1 LFAKLGL
8 RCAPNSRNAGAE
20 GGKVTVP
27 AKVCELL
34 ERFDSNREAYLS
46 NYNETQVRGDFIAP
60 FLEELGWDVHIRQ
73 GHPEVYRRVIEEDKL
88 KMGGGTRAPD
98 YGFCMG
104 GARKFFL
111 EAKKPSVDIAGD
123 VAPAVQLRRYAWSAQ
138 LPLSRISERWS
149 VSQRS
154 LGTTSPVTGNPNLRL
169 P

>member
-1 LFAKLGL
+1 
-8 RCAPNSRNAGAE
+8 
-20 GGKVTVP
+20 VTVP
-27 AKVCELL
+27 TKVCELL

-111 EAKKPSVDIAGD
+111 EAKKPSVDIAGE
-123 VAPAVQLRRYAWSAQ
+123 VAPAVQLRR
-138 LPLSRISERWS
+138 
-149 VSQRS
+149 
-154 LGTTSPVTGNPNLRL
+154 
-169 P
+169 